1 MTLLGRLGTGSF
13 AVVVG
18 ICRLNYLVCLP
29 ISLES
34 VYLGFPEEVAAENLR
49 SLSTSTCTAKV
60 DGSSG
65 NGVVVDGHGMSPKL
79 NNDKQARRVHPHVTK

>member
-1 MTLLGRLGTGSF
+1 MSTL
-13 AVVVG
+13 A
-18 ICRLNYLVCLP
+18 
-29 ISLES
+29 
-34 VYLGFPEEVAAENLR
+34 FPEEVAAENLR

-65 NGVVVDGHGMSPKL
+65 DGVVVDGHGMSPKL